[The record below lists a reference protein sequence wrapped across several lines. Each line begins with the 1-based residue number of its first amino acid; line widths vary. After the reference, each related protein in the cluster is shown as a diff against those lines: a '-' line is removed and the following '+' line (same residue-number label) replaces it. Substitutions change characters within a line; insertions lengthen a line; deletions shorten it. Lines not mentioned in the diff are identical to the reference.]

1 MPISMNSSLKRRA
14 RLCGVILFLLLLA
27 AGAASLCLGASGL
40 SPRELWQAV
49 REGAD
54 SPAARILLYIRL
66 PRTLAALLSG
76 AALAETCAQ
85 VLRDAGVYKQDENG
99 RAGVIRFL
107 STLGYAVR

>member
-1 MPISMNSSLKRRA
+1 MGLFILPG
-14 RLCGVILFLLLLA
+14 RLLSELTELRGYLTGRLDLTKAPAEESPLFKHYSWVRDIA
-27 AGAASLCLGASGL
+27 AKTGASLSDEEAS
-40 SPRELWQAV
+40 SA
-49 REGAD
+49 
-54 SPAARILLYIRL
+54 IR
-66 PRTLAALLSG
+66 

>member
-1 MPISMNSSLKRRA
+1 M
-14 RLCGVILFLLLLA
+14 
-27 AGAASLCLGASGL
+27 
-40 SPRELWQAV
+40 E
-49 REGAD
+49 
-54 SPAARILLYIRL
+54 RILLCKPKMTGREIDYIR
-66 PRTLAALLSG
+66 